1 MYNKSNIFKNAWFIY
16 NYYKLKKLAN
26 YSFSKALKLAWKKEK
41 EKIYN
46 NAYKII
52 NKVSWY
58 YSIKY
63 KLDYDD
69 IYSYCNELL
78 LQIIKKYKSLIGTF
92 EGFLFKQL
100 NFYINNYCKKEKL
113 KKEHDLI
120 LKFQLPTL
128 YKFTYQEKINISKL
142 TKQILDYC
150 IDKNIESK
158 ILYQKRKYKNKIYKY
173 AINLE
178 KITQKNIK
186 EYFKNLGYS
195 LNDILNAFNEIKIL
209 LKKELI

>member
-16 NYYKLKKLAN
+16 NYKLKKSYT
-26 YSFSKALKLAWKKEK
+26 YSFSSALKLAWRKEK

-78 LQIIKKYKSLIGTF
+78 LQIIKKYKSSIGTF

-100 NFYINNYCKKEKL
+100 NFYVSNYCKKEKL
-113 KKEHDLI
+113 RKEHDFI
-120 LKFQLPTL
+120 LQFNLPIIYENI
-128 YKFTYQEKINISKL
+128 YKEKENISKL
-142 TKQILDYC
+142 TEQIINYC
-150 IDKNIESK
+150 INKNINSK
-158 ILYQKRKYKNKIYKY
+158 MIYQKIKYKNKIYNY
-173 AINLE
+173 ALNLE

-195 LNDILNAFNEIKIL
+195 LNDILNAFREIKFL
-209 LKKELI
+209 LKEGMI